1 MKKASIAVVAIALLA
16 FLYYK
21 YGRNVI
27 GGGMY
32 KFPNGYADLPNWQ
45 NADDGS
51 DTVENRKTKL
61 MVAIATAEGFGQP
74 GAIPTQANNPG
85 DLTKNLGF
93 SDTGET
99 LGGAKIVVFSSE
111 DDGWGA
117 LERQLTLIQN
127 GTSIHKLTDSI
138 LAFANSYTAT
148 EQEAWANNVAAS
160 LGTSP
165 DSLLSDYLT

>member
-21 YGRNVI
+21 YGRGI
-27 GGGMY
+27 GGGMGY
-32 KFPNGYADLPNWQ
+32 TFPNGFNDLPNWKD
-45 NADDGS
+45 ADDGS
-51 DTVENRKTKL
+51 DTLENRKTKL
-61 MVAIATAEGFGQP
+61 MVAIASAEGFGQP
-74 GAIPTQANNPG
+74 NAIPTDANNPG
-85 DLTKNLGF
+85 DLTKSLGF
-93 SDTGET
+93 STTGET

-117 LERQLTLIQN
+117 LDRQLTLIQN
-127 GTSIHKLTDSI
+127 GTSLHKLTDSI
-138 LAFANSYTAT
+138 LAFAQSYTAT